1 MTGAQTAQTFAPFRL
16 LVPLVVRWRLL
27 ALAAVLG
34 GVLGVIVGFV
44 LPKRYTATMR
54 FTAQSS
60 EGGGIGSSL
69 AALAGQFGVDI
80 PIGAAGGGMPPQFYG
95 DLLVTR
101 EVLEPVVTGR
111 YARQDGDSVD
121 LQTFIGARRGT
132 PRRRI
137 EVASKKLLRRTAVS
151 VHKSG
156 LVTVTVSLG
165 DPAVAAGVA
174 NALLVELNRFTV
186 ERLQFQSRQQRI
198 FAEQRLESAQAELR
212 DAEDAEA
219 QFIERN
225 RSFQQSP
232 TLRAQLARLQR
243 VTQTKQEIV
252 ATLSR
257 AFEESR
263 VQEVKDM
270 PTLTTVENA
279 VPPAKKSWPRRSFV
293 AALGA
298 LAALGLAVTVIW
310 VTDWFAEARRTGRED
325 VVELADAWRRTGPF
339 QGR

>member
-1 MTGAQTAQTFAPFRL
+1 MTGADTGQTFAPLRL

-27 ALAAVLG
+27 VLAAVVG
-34 GVLGVIVGFV
+34 GVLGAIVGFV
-44 LPKRYTATMR
+44 LPKRYAATMR

-60 EGGGIGSSL
+60 EGSGLGSSL

-80 PIGAAGGGMPPQFYG
+80 PIGAAGGGMSPQFYA
-95 DLLVTR
+95 DLLDTR
-101 EVLEPVVTGR
+101 EILEPVVTAR
-111 YARQDGDSVD
+111 YVRQDGDSVD
-121 LQTFIGARRGT
+121 LQSFIGARRGT

-137 EVASKKLLRRTAVS
+137 EVAIKKLLRRMTVS

-156 LVTVTVSLG
+156 LVTATLSLR
-165 DPAVAAGVA
+165 DPAVAAGAA
-174 NALLVELNRFTV
+174 NALLAELNRFTV

-198 FAEQRLESAQAELR
+198 FTEHRLTTAQAELR
-212 DAEDAEA
+212 EAEDAEA
-219 QFIERN
+219 RFVERN

-257 AFEESR
+257 AYEESR

-279 VPPAKKSWPRRSFV
+279 VPPAKKSWPRRSLV
-293 AALGA
+293 AALGV
-298 LAALGLAVTVIW
+298 LAALGLAVTGIW
-310 VTDWFAEARRTGRED
+310 VTDWFAEARRAGRED
-325 VVELADAWRRTGPF
+325 VLELVDAWRRTGPAR
-339 QGR
+339 GR